1 MRFGVG
7 LHLTNKNKL
16 LMRLATTFLK
26 MLVVLLSTFVAFSS
40 GAQTESGPIS
50 GVVTDITGSPLSGV
64 SINLKGTGIS
74 TSTNTSGN
82 YTIAVTGI
90 KNPVLVFSYVGMVS
104 QEIPVTGTKAIN
116 VQMTEGNKE
125 LEGVV
130 VTALN
135 IKRNVKSLGYGISTI
150 DGSQVSTVQT
160 PSVISA
166 LSGKVAGIDVGN
178 IANGVAGSKRI
189 VIRGASSLTG
199 NNQPLWVIDGIPI
212 SSTGLGGM
220 ASNAAEG
227 GVDYGDGLGGINPD
241 DVESISVLKGN
252 AAAALYGSLASNGV
266 ILVTTKSGKA
276 SKGKMNIDISS
287 SLMMDKL
294 INPTN
299 FQYIY
304 GQSGTDDQPPATPAE
319 AYSSSSWGSIMDGR
333 PSLQFDGVTRPFSP
347 VKDNYERFFNTG
359 STLTN
364 TVSLSGS
371 TEKHTYRVSLS
382 NLTNSDIVPKS
393 SYNRTILNT
402 KTSSHFGKLNV
413 DVVLNYNLETA
424 KNRPFI
430 GGNVS
435 NLFYS
440 LIYMPGSI
448 DIETLKPGY
457 NPDGSEFSYA
467 NSISNPYYV
476 VNKIKQTDKKDRTT
490 GSISLQYDITDWL
503 YARGRITR
511 DFYSSYRQ
519 RYVPEGNQFSSYPLG
534 QFDEREIKSLVE
546 NVEFIVGLDQLKI
559 GKFGVN
565 AFGGVNRLNRNR
577 DEVNTSG
584 NSFIVPGVY
593 TFNNLATK
601 LPTTSRSEQRTNSVF
616 GSLELSYNKY
626 LYLTLTGRNDWFS
639 SLPMSNNNL
648 FYPAASLS
656 FVFSDALKLPSFINY
671 GKFRA
676 STAQVSGDTDPYQ
689 LDLTY
694 TLTQVSYNNLPLQYI
709 GTTNIPNQY
718 LKPLLSTDYEFG
730 LEMDFLNSRLGFDL
744 GYYNRETKDDIVRTA
759 VSYST
764 GYRTAIL
771 NVGQLRN
778 RGVELLLRATPLKL
792 KNFSWNTTLTFSKND
807 NKVIALGDNGD
818 GPPILLASA
827 KSGEAIIQLEE
838 GMRYGGIYGYKYVR
852 DAAGSIVYDSRGY
865 PTYTTKNEYL
875 GNGMFDKIA
884 GLGNTFTYKNF
895 SLYTLID
902 AKFGASI
909 YSETNAIAYSNGR
922 HMATLVGRED
932 GLIGEGVDINGNKN
946 AVQIPGRTTQNPPAG
961 SGSISGY
968 YQQISHIAEH
978 FMYDASFVKLRE
990 VSLAYRLPKKFLGRI
1005 GANSGSVSFV
1015 ARNLA
1020 TLHSKTENVD
1030 PESSISSGNAQ
1041 GIERMVYPTTRNY
1054 GVTIRLGL

>member
-1 MRFGVG
+1 MRF
-7 LHLTNKNKL
+7 
-16 LMRLATTFLK
+16 ATIFLK
-26 MLVVLLSTFVAFSS
+26 MFVISVCTFSAFSGFS
-40 GAQTESGPIS
+40 QAVSHSIS
-50 GVVTDITGSPLSGV
+50 GVVKDAAGTPLTGV
-64 SINLKGTGIS
+64 SVNVKGTGVS
-74 TSTNTSGN
+74 TVSNSAGAYSITT
-82 YTIAVTGI
+82 AE
-90 KNPVLVFSYVGMVS
+90 KNPTLVFSYVGMVS
-104 QEIPVTGTKAIN
+104 QEIQVSGRSTIN
-116 VQMTEGNKE
+116 VNLTAGTKE

-135 IKRNVKSLGYGISTI
+135 MKRNVKSLGYSVSTV

-160 PSVISA
+160 PSIVSA
-166 LSGKVAGIDVGN
+166 LSGKVAGIDVSN

-212 SSTGLGGM
+212 SSAGLGGM

-241 DVESISVLKGN
+241 DIESISVLKGN

-266 ILVTTKSGKA
+266 ILVTTKSGKSA
-276 SKGKMNIDISS
+276 KGKMSIDISS
-287 SLMMDKL
+287 STMFDRL
-294 INPTN
+294 INPTD
-299 FQYIY
+299 FQYVY
-304 GQSGTDDQPPATPAE
+304 GQSGTGDQPPSTPAE
-319 AYSSSSWGSIMDGR
+319 AYSSSSWGAIFDGS
-333 PSLQFDGVTRPFSP
+333 PSLQFDGVIRPFSP

-382 NLTNSDIVPKS
+382 DLRNKDVIPNA

-402 KTSSHFGKLNV
+402 KTTSRFGKLNV
-413 DVVLNYNLETA
+413 DVVLNYNLESA

-440 LIYMPGSI
+440 LVYLPGSI
-448 DIETLKPGY
+448 DVETLKPGY
-457 NPDGSEFSYA
+457 NPDGTEFSYA

-476 VNKIKQTDKKDRTT
+476 VNKIKQTDNKNRTT

-534 QFDEREIKSLVE
+534 QFEEREIKSLVE
-546 NVEFIVGLDQLKI
+546 NYEFILGLNQLNFGKI
-559 GKFGVN
+559 GIN
-565 AFGGVNRLNRNR
+565 AFAGINRLDRTR

-639 SLPMSNNNL
+639 TLPMDNNNL

-656 FVFSDALKLPSFINY
+656 FVFSDALKMPAFISY

-689 LDLTY
+689 LDLSY
-694 TLTQVSYNNLPLQYI
+694 SLTQVSYNNQPLQYI
-709 GTTNIPNQY
+709 GTTNIPNKF

-730 LEMDFLNSRLGFDL
+730 LEMDFFNGRLGFDA

-778 RGVELLLRATPLKL
+778 RGVELLLRGIPVRANGFT
-792 KNFSWNTTLTFSKND
+792 WNTTLTFAKND
-807 NKVIALGDNGD
+807 NKVIALGDDGD

-838 GMRYGGIYGYKYVR
+838 GMRYGGIYGYKYQR
-852 DAAGSIVYDSRGY
+852 DDAGNIIYDSKGY
-865 PTYTTKNEYL
+865 PKYTTKNEFL
-875 GNGMFDKIA
+875 ANGVFNKIF
-884 GLGNTFTYKNF
+884 GFSNTFTYKNF

-922 HMATLVGRED
+922 HKATLVGREE
-932 GLIGEGVDINGNKN
+932 GIIGEGVTEGGDKN
-946 AVQIPGRTTQNPPAG
+946 TILVPGHLTPNPPAG

-978 FMYDASFVKLRE
+978 FIYDASFVKLRE
-990 VSLAYRLPKKFLGRI
+990 VSLAYRLPKSLLSKVGI
-1005 GANSGSVSFV
+1005 ASGTVSLV
-1015 ARNLA
+1015 ARNLGM
-1020 TLHSKTENVD
+1020 LYHKTENVD
-1030 PESSISSGNAQ
+1030 PESSVSSGNAQ
-1041 GIERMVYPTTRNY
+1041 GIERLVYPVTRNY
-1054 GVTIRLGL
+1054 GITIRLGL